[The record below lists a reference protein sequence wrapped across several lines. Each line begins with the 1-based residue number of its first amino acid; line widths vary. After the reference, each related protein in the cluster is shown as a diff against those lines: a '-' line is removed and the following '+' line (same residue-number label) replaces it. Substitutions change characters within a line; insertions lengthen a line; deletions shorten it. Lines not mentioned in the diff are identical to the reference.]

1 MEAAQTRKAHRQ
13 AATCHRLAARL
24 AASQPPVTESLS
36 EWAILLSE
44 CHWGVGRMENKR
56 SQFGDRRQN
65 GEMPRFPFKDSSGVT
80 IKECRRKIPGRRMN
94 RIQGKWIDELVNS

>member
-44 CHWGVGRMENKR
+44 CHWGGGARR
-56 SQFGDRRQN
+56 SCNNQVIECLELLHSGSTREPEECQVATQFRTFSR
-65 GEMPRFPFKDSSGVT
+65 V
-80 IKECRRKIPGRRMN
+80 
-94 RIQGKWIDELVNS
+94 

>member
-44 CHWGVGRMENKR
+44 CHCPPPLSRRYFWGVVN
-56 SQFGDRRQN
+56 F
-65 GEMPRFPFKDSSGVT
+65 RFADK
-80 IKECRRKIPGRRMN
+80 
-94 RIQGKWIDELVNS
+94 

>member
-1 MEAAQTRKAHRQ
+1 MEATQTRKVHRQ

-44 CHWGVGRMENKR
+44 CHCPPPLALFRGALMAHLLAN
-56 SQFGDRRQN
+56 N
-65 GEMPRFPFKDSSGVT
+65 G
-80 IKECRRKIPGRRMN
+80 
-94 RIQGKWIDELVNS
+94 